1 LKSPILNIEGLL
13 KALER
18 QFNGGGSQPETVGK
32 IYEMLY
38 SSVNRFKSTI
48 GDLTQVARIS
58 KESTEDVA
66 YIPVAEVLEEVLLDL
81 QPQLEEAGAQ
91 VAVKLAAEGV
101 QFSRKNVKSILHNLL
116 SNAVKYRSPDRQ
128 LRVRVAS
135 QVQQDYLELVVEDNG
150 LGIDMRQEEKI
161 FGLFKRLHTHVE
173 GTGIGL
179 YMVKKMLENAGGK
192 IQVESQVGVGSAF
205 KACFKR

>member
-1 LKSPILNIEGLL
+1 
-13 KALER
+13 LER
-18 QFNGGGSQPETVGK
+18 QFDGSVSQPETVGK

-38 SSVNRFKSTI
+38 NSVNRFKSTI

-91 VAVKLAAEGV
+91 IVVKVAAERV

-116 SNAVKYRSPDRQ
+116 SNAIKYRSPDRQ
-128 LRVRVAS
+128 LRVSISS
-135 QVQQDYLELVVEDNG
+135 QVQEDCVELVVEDNG
-150 LGIDMRQEEKI
+150 LGIDMRQEQKI

-179 YMVKKMLENAGGK
+179 YMVKKMLENAEGK
-192 IQVESQVGVGSAF
+192 IKVESQVGVGSAF
-205 KACFKR
+205 KAYFKRQ